1 MSSLTRILLMCL
13 SLGLLSGC
21 GDVVELTP
29 KLRESADQYLTLLD
43 RSQYAEVWNQSASI
57 FRETV
62 TLEDWIKQISRL
74 KEPLGKAKTRRQ
86 RDSIGQQNPL
96 NHPPGDY
103 VLVNFETGFEN
114 GDAVETLVLYQEKDS
129 WLLAGYFIK

>member
-1 MSSLTRILLMCL
+1 MLLICL
-13 SLGLLSGC
+13 SFGLLSGC
-21 GDVVELTP
+21 GNVVELTP
-29 KLRESADQYLTLLD
+29 KMRESADQYLTLLD

-86 RDSIGQQNPL
+86 RDAIGQHNPL
-96 NHPPGDY
+96 NHPPGKY
-103 VLVNFETGFEN
+103 VLINFETGFEN
-114 GDAVETLVLYQEKDS
+114 DTALETLVLYREKES